1 MEFIHSNGGSG
12 SDSNQFDD
20 DNDFEMVR
28 RDKHTL
34 ICGKDNEF
42 TQKQQPKRN
51 SKEIVTEEVK
61 EILYAEMPFDW
72 EIPAD

>member
-1 MEFIHSNGGSG
+1 MEMEFNHSNGGCSD

-20 DNDFEMVR
+20 DHDFEMVR

-42 TQKQQPKRN
+42 TQ
-51 SKEIVTEEVK
+51 
-61 EILYAEMPFDW
+61 
-72 EIPAD
+72 